1 MSEYKP
7 KYIRSSFI
15 KELFVMGD
23 QKIRVSAEAKG
34 KVYEFLDK
42 KVEDGVKA
50 IIAKLPTKSKGDQ
63 QGRIEKNYH
72 SPRRFGISVV
82 YLLLYRISYHFLT
95 TFL

>member
-1 MSEYKP
+1 MSDYKP
-7 KYIRSSFI
+7 KYIRSSII

-50 IIAKLPTKSKGDQ
+50 IIAKLPTKSKGDNK
-63 QGRIEKNYH
+63 GELKRITILPED
-72 SPRRFGISVV
+72 
-82 YLLLYRISYHFLT
+82 LA
-95 TFL
+95 